1 MGRNSGNQ
9 ETWDDFEHDEV
20 DTFHE
25 QRDKELERKA
35 SSGKRRN
42 AHDDEEDFSDE
53 EIMGLKGAGYSD
65 EEENEDD
72 DLDDDEFEGGGAE
85 EDEEDEEGGWGSK
98 RSDYY
103 GADDLENDEDKQ
115 EEEAEAL
122 RLQKKHLSEMKAS
135 DFFEEDDFKEWE
147 KSAKELESTSA
158 TDQHVLESLPT
169 QDAAE
174 LTVEERSKL
183 LDTVYPEAKP
193 LAEEL
198 VTLLPQLEKLKESS
212 TSESDQPELQLA
224 SLKFKSLSAYLGTIN
239 AYFSLLIANI
249 SAGGNKINL
258 KEHAVMEGILKG
270 REVWRTVSGLEVG
283 DGENDINEDVE
294 EDDIFNTDSLVKS
307 ARSAGK
313 RKRATEDDDDA
324 EEDEEQ
330 FQALESDSEDEEQ
343 QVSEQDEIQ
352 DSDFDIEIPVISK
365 QTHKRKKGSSVSDFG
380 ESNSISK
387 ADLADKLS
395 SKRNLRYYTAK
406 IDQQSAKVREK
417 LTGDS
422 DLPYKERRFE
432 RQQRLNE
439 EARKRGQQDADNFGS
454 DNEDDEKTAREVR
467 DSYDD
472 DYYNMVA
479 AGTKQKKIDRKE
491 AHAAAIQ
498 AAKEGRLDELQDEIG
513 ENGKRAINYQI
524 LKNKGLTP
532 KRKKEDR
539 NARVKKRKKYEQAK
553 KKLSSV
559 RRVYKQPTASY
570 GGEET
575 GIKKNMVRSVKFS

>member
-1 MGRNSGNQ
+1 MARNSSNQ

-25 QRDKELERKA
+25 QRDRELESKA
-35 SSGKRRN
+35 SSGRRRN
-42 AHDDEEDFSDE
+42 ARDEEEDFSDE

-65 EEENEDD
+65 EEEDD
-72 DLDDDEFEGGGAE
+72 DDEDEFEGEGAE
-85 EDEEDEEGGWGSK
+85 GDEDEEEGGWGKKSN
-98 RSDYY
+98 YY
-103 GADDLENDEDKQ
+103 GADDLENDEDKE

-147 KSAKELESTSA
+147 KSAKELESASA
-158 TDQHVLESLPT
+158 ADQHVLESLPT

-174 LTVEERSKL
+174 LSVAERTKL

-198 VTLLPQLEKLKESS
+198 VTLLPQLEELKESS
-212 TSESDQPELQLA
+212 TSEEEQPETQLA
-224 SLKFKSLSAYLGTIN
+224 ALKYKSLSAYLGTIN
-239 AYFSLLIANI
+239 AYFSLLITNI
-249 SAGGNKINL
+249 LAGGNKINL

-270 REVWRTVSGLEVG
+270 REVWRTVSSLETG
-283 DGENDINEDVE
+283 NGEAEAFEDDE
-294 EDDIFNTDSLVKS
+294 EDDLLNTDNLVKN
-307 ARSAGK
+307 AKSAGK
-313 RKRATEDDDDA
+313 RKRDAVDEDDDE
-324 EEDEEQ
+324 EEDEEE
-330 FQALESDSEDEEQ
+330 FQALASDSEDEEQ
-343 QVSEQDEIQ
+343 QISNQDEDH
-352 DSDFDIEIPVISK
+352 DSDLDIDIPIISK
-365 QTHKRKKGSSVSDFG
+365 QTKKRKNTNGASDFG
-380 ESNSISK
+380 EATSISK
-387 ADLADKLS
+387 ADLADKQS

-498 AAKEGRLDELQDEIG
+498 AAKEGRLDELQEEIG

-539 NARVKKRKKYEQAK
+539 NARVKKRKKYDAAK

-575 GIKKNMVRSVKFS
+575 GIKKNMVRSVKFT

>member
-1 MGRNSGNQ
+1 MARNSGNQ

-20 DTFHE
+20 NTFHE
-25 QRDKELERKA
+25 QRDRELESKS
-35 SSGKRRN
+35 SSGRRRN

-65 EEENEDD
+65 EEEEDD
-72 DLDDDEFEGGGAE
+72 DDEDEFEGAGAE
-85 EDEEDEEGGWGSK
+85 GDEDEEEGGWGTK
-98 RSDYY
+98 RSNYY
-103 GADDLENDEDKQ
+103 GADDLENDEDKE

-147 KSAKELESTSA
+147 KSAKELETA
-158 TDQHVLESLPT
+158 PAADQHVLESLPT

-174 LTVEERSKL
+174 LSVAERTKL

-198 VTLLPQLEKLKESS
+198 VTLLPQLEELKESS
-212 TSESDQPELQLA
+212 TSEEEQPETQLA
-224 SLKFKSLSAYLGTIN
+224 ALKYKSLSAYLGTIN

-249 SAGGNKINL
+249 LAGGNKINL

-270 REVWRTVSGLEVG
+270 REVWRTVSSLEIG
-283 DGENDINEDVE
+283 DGEVEASEDE
-294 EDDIFNTDSLVKS
+294 EDDDLNTDSLVKN
-307 ARSAGK
+307 AKSAGK
-313 RKRATEDDDDA
+313 RKRDVVDEDDDDE
-324 EEDEEQ
+324 EEDEEE
-330 FQALESDSEDEEQ
+330 FQALASDSEDEDLE
-343 QVSEQDEIQ
+343 VSNQNEDH
-352 DSDFDIEIPVISK
+352 DSDFDIDIPVISK
-365 QTHKRKKGSSVSDFG
+365 QSKKRKNNSGVSDFG
-380 ESNSISK
+380 ETTSISK
-387 ADLADKLS
+387 ADLSDKLS

-417 LTGDS
+417 LSGDS

-467 DSYDD
+467 GSYDD

-479 AGTKQKKIDRKE
+479 AGTKQKKIERKE

-498 AAKEGRLDELQDEIG
+498 AAKEGRLDELQDEVG

-539 NARVKKRKKYEQAK
+539 NARVKKRKKYDAAK

-575 GIKKNMVRSVKFS
+575 GIKKNMVRSVKFT